1 MQEDLSFCFKKLLV
15 IVEKNNVQSYLLSPF
30 GFLPVFLPGFL
41 PEVPGVQCLRISA
54 RIHPDV

>member
-30 GFLPVFLPGFL
+30 GFLP
-41 PEVPGVQCLRISA
+41 EVPGVQCLRISA